1 MDTGA
6 AQVMLLVTSIQACVH
21 GPIGHVPTRRI
32 HSRYVRAVGDLPWA
46 HYRIVL
52 QLCVW
57 PVAR

>member
-1 MDTGA
+1 
-6 AQVMLLVTSIQACVH
+6 MLLVTSIQACVH